1 MTKVVKR
8 ATYHGSL
15 TISRESTTE
24 MSPSAER
31 LAEATL
37 GSWQAVADAAHHRAR
52 EDGRRLA
59 IKDYDLSIEEMSQR
73 LAGELDVAEVE
84 QLEAYQQTAKPRLL
98 AETVGSHPSLMVV
111 TRRRKSG

>member
-1 MTKVVKR
+1 
-8 ATYHGSL
+8 
-15 TISRESTTE
+15 
-24 MSPSAER
+24 
-31 LAEATL
+31 
-37 GSWQAVADAAHHRAR
+37 
-52 EDGRRLA
+52 
-59 IKDYDLSIEEMSQR
+59 MSQR

>member
-1 MTKVVKR
+1 MDRDAQGTGGDEPPPS
-8 ATYHGSL
+8 GS
-15 TISRESTTE
+15 
-24 MSPSAER
+24 
-31 LAEATL
+31 
-37 GSWQAVADAAHHRAR
+37 AHHRAR

-84 QLEAYQQTAKPRLL
+84 QLEAYQQTAKPCLL